1 MFCIPKRSICVC
13 VVLAVMLS
21 TGGLSLLTNITAAQ
35 TGVTILCDPT
45 FDLSQESLPS
55 PFPGAYYLVSAD
67 PNVSVIPID
76 FQRIT
81 NSGTELLQSPI
92 PPTIN
97 QNLQTPIISP
107 DGLLMA
113 FVPWMGAPLTVWNTV
128 TNETASLSLPQD
140 EADYITSDFTPYLA
154 YRFRFQWRTAC
165 QLVIPFTTERG
176 QIIAETTITVTENP
190 LQLVYAHQAINNP
203 PISVPSGED
212 HPVFLR
218 SPAGNYTAL
227 LTGYPVPGTADRLRI
242 RIYDST
248 HHRVFDYP
256 PTETNYVT
264 SVLIW
269 TSDESTAFIDSE
281 VITAAGH
288 VRRLIEVSLGS
299 PATIVPTLNS
309 ALEATFGVNFTIIGP
324 LPPTLSTA
332 GDSIAFEI
340 TGTTQGKNY
349 IIFYNLT
356 TDEIRAVCN
365 EAEIPRSP
373 HYLYTFWSPDDQ
385 YFGYWVFTGY
395 GFPVIFSRQTGEVFL
410 LPSSNAAFF
419 TGWSEAPT
427 SPRITDSL
435 LALYTFDEGSGSSV
449 QDTSGVGAPLN
460 LNIPDPSRV
469 TWGAGTLRID
479 SATLISSPAPASKII
494 DAVRGSN
501 ALSVE
506 LWITP
511 SYAVQPLPTGPAR
524 IVAISQDTSYGNLV
538 VGQGQDLG
546 LADDIYTLRLRTSS
560 TNEQGR
566 PGLQSADGTA
576 VPALTHLVYT
586 RDPAGSVQVYV
597 NGALATTG
605 TRMGSMSAWNTGYRL
620 ALGNE
625 STLNRG
631 WLGTYHLVAFYGRA
645 LSATEVAQNYAA
657 GAD

>member
-1 MFCIPKRSICVC
+1 
-13 VVLAVMLS
+13 MLS
-21 TGGLSLLTNITAAQ
+21 RINGNNEFFATNLDWSSDNTRLLIVNSDSKFRIWEVSTANLLLELEVPELANARWSPDNERIATLGSDGNVLVWDSITGQQIG
-35 TGVTILCDPT
+35 GVINTSST
-45 FDLSQESLPS
+45 F
-55 PFPGAYYLVSAD
+55 G
-67 PNVSVIPID
+67 ID
-76 FQRIT
+76 W
-81 NSGTELLQSPI
+81 
-92 PPTIN
+92 
-97 QNLQTPIISP
+97 SP
-107 DGLLMA
+107 DG
-113 FVPWMGAPLTVWNTV
+113 T
-128 TNETASLSLPQD
+128 Q
-140 EADYITSDFTPYLA
+140 LA
-154 YRFRFQWRTAC
+154 YGGAN
-165 QLVIPFTTERG
+165 G
-176 QIIAETTITVTENP
+176 TVE
-190 LQLVYAHQAINNP
+190 
-203 PISVPSGED
+203 
-212 HPVFLR
+212 
-218 SPAGNYTAL
+218 
-227 LTGYPVPGTADRLRI
+227 
-242 RIYDST
+242 
-248 HHRVFDYP
+248 
-256 PTETNYVT
+256 
-264 SVLIW
+264 
-269 TSDESTAFIDSE
+269 
-281 VITAAGH
+281 
-288 VRRLIEVSLGS
+288 
-299 PATIVPTLNS
+299 IVPAPGSN
-309 ALEATFGVNFTIIGP
+309 
-324 LPPTLSTA
+324 
-332 GDSIAFEI
+332 
-340 TGTTQGKNY
+340 
-349 IIFYNLT
+349 
-356 TDEIRAVCN
+356 
-365 EAEIPRSP
+365 PR
-373 HYLYTFWSPDDQ
+373 
-385 YFGYWVFTGY
+385 V
-395 GFPVIFSRQTGEVFL
+395 
-410 LPSSNAAFF
+410 
-419 TGWSEAPT
+419 
-427 SPRITDSL
+427 TDSL

-449 QDTSGVGAPLN
+449 QDSSGVGAPLN

-645 LSATEVAQNYAA
+645 LSAAEVAQNYAA